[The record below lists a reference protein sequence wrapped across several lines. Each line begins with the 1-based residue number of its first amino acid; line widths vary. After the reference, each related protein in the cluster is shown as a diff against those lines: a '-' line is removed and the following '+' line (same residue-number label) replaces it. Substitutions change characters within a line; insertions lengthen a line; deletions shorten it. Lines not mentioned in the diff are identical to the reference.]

1 MQGKSYVALDGP
13 EQENHVIIIFQNKTK
28 GNLLV
33 GKGGGKKAKLLMPL
47 KEEKVSESMRAAY
60 IKELEAKDK
69 SL

>member
-33 GKGGGKKAKLLMPL
+33 GKGGG
-47 KEEKVSESMRAAY
+47 EESKTSDAIEGRKGFRKYESGLYKRT
-60 IKELEAKDK
+60 
-69 SL
+69 